1 MSGDSLETDLSR
13 RQRRAATGERRFL
26 QPGQRGASTPHERWR
41 MTVRGRVQGVGY
53 RAACHRRAIE
63 LGLGG
68 WVRNRS
74 DAAVELEAEGPPRRL
89 GELRIW
95 CEQGPPSARVSS
107 VSISQMG
114 VEGSDWFEI
123 RA

>member
-1 MSGDSLETDLSR
+1 
-13 RQRRAATGERRFL
+13 
-26 QPGQRGASTPHERWR
+26 

-53 RAACHRRAIE
+53 RAACHRQATE

-74 DAAVELEAEGPPRRL
+74 DGSVEVEAEGPPRRL
-89 GELRIW
+89 AELRVW
-95 CEQGPPSARVSS
+95 CEQGPPSSLVSS
-107 VSISQMG
+107 VSTSQMG